1 MFLCVNNCQK
11 LCYFSLCF
19 IILFYISPKSEFKRF
34 FFLKKIFFHMES
46 KHKAKDKRVN
56 LKHPGWP
63 LSISVFGDKCTISPS
78 SHAHICCTLGSSYP
92 SPSDPCPSGA
102 DSDFPHQ
109 LMFPV
114 FFLNTLYY
122 FQSICSFAVFLT

>member
-1 MFLCVNNCQK
+1 
-11 LCYFSLCF
+11 
-19 IILFYISPKSEFKRF
+19 
-34 FFLKKIFFHMES
+34 MES

-102 DSDFPHQ
+102 DSDFPH
-109 LMFPV
+109 
-114 FFLNTLYY
+114 
-122 FQSICSFAVFLT
+122 